1 MERSLIIDGTN
12 IFYRAYVVNPSLS
25 ASGVPVGGL
34 VGFLK
39 TLQKL
44 IREMKPTKVFVCW
57 DGAGG
62 SSRRRSV
69 VSSYKEGRKAI
80 RLNRTDGVSLSLEE
94 ENQSKLRQIM
104 RLFEYLDNLPLIQLM
119 HDGVEADDMISILC
133 QELRGEQK
141 IIVSSDKDFYQ
152 LLDHNTIL
160 YRPVQKQLLTQKT
173 VIKEHGIHPN
183 NFALARAIVGDKS
196 DNLDGVPSVGLKTV
210 AKRFPFFE
218 KEDDVYLNDLIE
230 FCENQESTAKVYDAI
245 TEHKDLVQ
253 SNYNLMQL
261 YSPSLSAQTK
271 QSIEWILDNFEHTFN
286 KTQTQVM
293 MLEDGINE
301 INWNGMFEQFAK
313 IQRDKKELNK

>member
-1 MERSLIIDGTN
+1 MTERSLIIDGTN

-25 ASGVPVGGL
+25 NSGLPVGGL

-39 TLQKL
+39 SLQKL

-80 RLNRTDGVSLSLEE
+80 RLNRSTGVSLSLEE

-152 LLDHNTIL
+152 LLDDETII
-160 YRPVQKQLLTQKT
+160 YRPVQAVFKT
-173 VIKEHGIHPN
+173 KKDIVEEFQIHPN
-183 NFALARAIVGDKS
+183 NFALARAVSGDKS
-196 DNLDGVPSVGLKTV
+196 DNLQGVKGAGLKTL
-210 AKRFPFFE
+210 AKRFPFLVEE
-218 KEDDVYLNDLIE
+218 KDYSL
-230 FCENQESTAKVYDAI
+230 T
-245 TEHKDLVQ
+245 DLVDACEETENKLKIHEGIID
-253 SNYNLMQL
+253 NYDKILKNYKIMQL
-261 YSPSLSAQTK
+261 YVPNVSFQVRDIVKNAKENYSRYY
-271 QSIEWILDNFEHTFN
+271 N
-286 KTQTQVM
+286 KTEIVKM
-293 MLEDGINE
+293 MFTDGFPQIS
-301 INWNGMFEQFAK
+301 WTDLFAHSNRIASLK
-313 IQRDKKELNK
+313 D

>member
-1 MERSLIIDGTN
+1 MTERSLIIDGTN

-25 ASGVPVGGL
+25 NSGLPVGGL

-39 TLQKL
+39 SLQKL

-80 RLNRTDGVSLSLEE
+80 RLNRSTGVSLSLEE

-152 LLDHNTIL
+152 LLDDETII
-160 YRPVQKQLLTQKT
+160 YRPVQAVFKT
-173 VIKEHGIHPN
+173 KKDIVEEFQIHPN
-183 NFALARAIVGDKS
+183 NFALARAVSGDKS
-196 DNLDGVPSVGLKTV
+196 DNLQGVKGAGLKTL
-210 AKRFPFFE
+210 AKRFPFLVEE
-218 KEDDVYLNDLIE
+218 KDYSL
-230 FCENQESTAKVYDAI
+230 T
-245 TEHKDLVQ
+245 DLVDVCEETENKLKIHEGILD
-253 SNYNLMQL
+253 NYDKILKNYKIMQL
-261 YSPSLSAQTK
+261 YVPNVSFQVRDIVKNAKENYSRYY
-271 QSIEWILDNFEHTFN
+271 N
-286 KTQTQVM
+286 KTEIVKM
-293 MLEDGINE
+293 MFTDGFPQIS
-301 INWNGMFEQFAK
+301 WTDLFAHSNRIASIK
-313 IQRDKKELNK
+313 D

>member
-1 MERSLIIDGTN
+1 MTERSLIIDGTN

-25 ASGVPVGGL
+25 NSGLPVGGL

-39 TLQKL
+39 SLQKL

-80 RLNRTDGVSLSLEE
+80 RLNRSTGVSLSLEE

-152 LLDHNTIL
+152 LLDDETII
-160 YRPVQKQLLTQKT
+160 YRPVQAVFKT
-173 VIKEHGIHPN
+173 KKDIVEEFQIHPN
-183 NFALARAIVGDKS
+183 NFALARAVSGDKS
-196 DNLDGVPSVGLKTV
+196 DNLQGVKGAGLKTL
-210 AKRFPFFE
+210 AKRFPFLAEE
-218 KEDDVYLNDLIE
+218 KDYSL
-230 FCENQESTAKVYDAI
+230 T
-245 TEHKDLVQ
+245 DLVDACEETDNKLKIHEGILD
-253 SNYNLMQL
+253 NYDKILKNYKIMQL
-261 YSPSLSAQTK
+261 YVPNVSFQVRDIVKNAKENYSRYY
-271 QSIEWILDNFEHTFN
+271 N
-286 KTQTQVM
+286 KTEIVKM
-293 MLEDGINE
+293 MFTDGFPQIS
-301 INWNGMFEQFAK
+301 WTDLFAHSNGS
-313 IQRDKKELNK
+313 

>member
-1 MERSLIIDGTN
+1 MTERSLIIDGTN

-25 ASGVPVGGL
+25 TSGLPVGGL

-39 TLQKL
+39 SLQKL

-80 RLNRTDGVSLSLEE
+80 RLNRSTGVSLSLEE

-152 LLDHNTIL
+152 LLDDETII
-160 YRPVQKQLLTQKT
+160 YRPVQAVFKT
-173 VIKEHGIHPN
+173 KKDIVEEFEIHPN
-183 NFALARAIVGDKS
+183 NFALARAVSGDKS
-196 DNLDGVPSVGLKTV
+196 DNLQGVKGAGLKTL
-210 AKRFPFFE
+210 AKRFPFLSEE
-218 KEDDVYLNDLIE
+218 KDYSL
-230 FCENQESTAKVYDAI
+230 T
-245 TEHKDLVQ
+245 DLVDVCEETENKLKIHEGIID
-253 SNYNLMQL
+253 NYDKILKNYKIMQL
-261 YSPSLSAQTK
+261 YVPNVSFQVRDIVKNAKENYSRYY
-271 QSIEWILDNFEHTFN
+271 N
-286 KTQTQVM
+286 KTEIVKM
-293 MLEDGINE
+293 MFQDGFPE
-301 INWNGMFEQFAK
+301 ISWADLFAHSNRIASIK
-313 IQRDKKELNK
+313 D

>member
-1 MERSLIIDGTN
+1 MTERSLIIDGTN

-25 ASGVPVGGL
+25 NSGLPVGGL

-39 TLQKL
+39 SLQKL

-80 RLNRTDGVSLSLEE
+80 RLNRSTGVSLSLEE

-152 LLDHNTIL
+152 LLDDETII
-160 YRPVQKQLLTQKT
+160 YRPVQAVFKT
-173 VIKEHGIHPN
+173 KKDIVEEFQIHPN
-183 NFALARAIVGDKS
+183 NFALARAVSGDKS
-196 DNLDGVPSVGLKTV
+196 DNLQGVKGAGLKTL
-210 AKRFPFFE
+210 AKRFPFLVEE
-218 KEDDVYLNDLIE
+218 KDYSL
-230 FCENQESTAKVYDAI
+230 T
-245 TEHKDLVQ
+245 DLVDACEETENKLKIHEGILD
-253 SNYNLMQL
+253 NYDKILKNYKIMQL
-261 YSPSLSAQTK
+261 YVPNVSFQVREIVKNAKENYSRYY
-271 QSIEWILDNFEHTFN
+271 N
-286 KTQTQVM
+286 KTEIVKM
-293 MLEDGINE
+293 MFTDGFPQIS
-301 INWNGMFEQFAK
+301 WTDLFAHSNRIASIK
-313 IQRDKKELNK
+313 D

>member
-1 MERSLIIDGTN
+1 MTERSLIIDGTN

-25 ASGVPVGGL
+25 NSGLPVGGL

-39 TLQKL
+39 SLQKL

-80 RLNRTDGVSLSLEE
+80 RLNRSTGVSLSLEE

-152 LLDHNTIL
+152 LLDDETII
-160 YRPVQKQLLTQKT
+160 YRPVQAVFKT
-173 VIKEHGIHPN
+173 KKDIVEEFQIHPN
-183 NFALARAIVGDKS
+183 NFALARAVSGDQS
-196 DNLDGVPSVGLKTV
+196 DNLQDVKGAGLKTL
-210 AKRFPFFE
+210 AKRFPFLVEE
-218 KEDDVYLNDLIE
+218 KDYSL
-230 FCENQESTAKVYDAI
+230 T
-245 TEHKDLVQ
+245 DLVDACEETDNKLKIHEGILD
-253 SNYNLMQL
+253 NYDKILKNYKIMQL
-261 YSPSLSAQTK
+261 YVPNVSFQVRDIVKNAKENYSRYY
-271 QSIEWILDNFEHTFN
+271 N
-286 KTQTQVM
+286 KTEIVKM
-293 MLEDGINE
+293 MFTDGFPQIS
-301 INWNGMFEQFAK
+301 WTDLFAHSNRIASIK
-313 IQRDKKELNK
+313 D

>member
-1 MERSLIIDGTN
+1 MTERSLIIDGTN

-25 ASGVPVGGL
+25 NSGLPVGGL

-39 TLQKL
+39 SLQKL

-80 RLNRTDGVSLSLEE
+80 RLNRSTGVSLSLEE

-119 HDGVEADDMISILC
+119 HEGVEADDMVSILC

-152 LLDHNTIL
+152 LLDDETII
-160 YRPVQKQLLTQKT
+160 YRPVQAVFKT
-173 VIKEHGIHPN
+173 KKDIVEEFEIHPN
-183 NFALARAIVGDKS
+183 NFALARAVSGDKS
-196 DNLDGVPSVGLKTV
+196 DNLQGVKGAGLKTL
-210 AKRFPFFE
+210 AKRFPFLSEE
-218 KEDDVYLNDLIE
+218 KDYSL
-230 FCENQESTAKVYDAI
+230 T
-245 TEHKDLVQ
+245 DLVDVCEETENKLKIHEGIID
-253 SNYNLMQL
+253 NYDKILKNYKIMQL
-261 YSPSLSAQTK
+261 YVPNVSFQVRDIVKNAKENYSRYY
-271 QSIEWILDNFEHTFN
+271 N
-286 KTQTQVM
+286 KTEIVKM
-293 MLEDGINE
+293 MFQDGFPE
-301 INWNGMFEQFAK
+301 ISWADLFAHSNRIASIK
-313 IQRDKKELNK
+313 D

>member
-1 MERSLIIDGTN
+1 MTERSLIIDGTN

-25 ASGVPVGGL
+25 TSGLPVGGL

-39 TLQKL
+39 SLQKL

-80 RLNRTDGVSLSLEE
+80 RLNRSTGVSLSLEE

-119 HDGVEADDMISILC
+119 HEGVEADDMVSILC

-152 LLDHNTIL
+152 LLDDETII
-160 YRPVQKQLLTQKT
+160 YRPVQAVFKT
-173 VIKEHGIHPN
+173 KKDIVEEFEIHPN
-183 NFALARAIVGDKS
+183 NFALARAVSGDKS
-196 DNLDGVPSVGLKTV
+196 DNLQGVKGAGLKTL
-210 AKRFPFFE
+210 AKRFPFLSEE
-218 KEDDVYLNDLIE
+218 KDYSL
-230 FCENQESTAKVYDAI
+230 T
-245 TEHKDLVQ
+245 DLVDVCEETENKLKIHEGIID
-253 SNYNLMQL
+253 NYDKILKNYKIMQL
-261 YSPSLSAQTK
+261 YVPNVSFQVRDIVKNAKENYSRYY
-271 QSIEWILDNFEHTFN
+271 N
-286 KTQTQVM
+286 KTEIVKM
-293 MLEDGINE
+293 MFQDGFPE
-301 INWNGMFEQFAK
+301 ISWADLFAHSNRIASIK
-313 IQRDKKELNK
+313 D

>member
-1 MERSLIIDGTN
+1 MTERSLIIDGTN

-25 ASGVPVGGL
+25 NSGLPVGGL

-39 TLQKL
+39 SLQKL

-80 RLNRTDGVSLSLEE
+80 RLNRSTGVSLSLEE

-152 LLDHNTIL
+152 LLDDETII
-160 YRPVQKQLLTQKT
+160 YRPVQAVFKT
-173 VIKEHGIHPN
+173 KKDIVEEFQIHPN
-183 NFALARAIVGDKS
+183 NFALARAVSGDKS
-196 DNLDGVPSVGLKTV
+196 DNLQGVKGAGLKTL
-210 AKRFPFFE
+210 AKRFPFLVEE
-218 KEDDVYLNDLIE
+218 KDYSL
-230 FCENQESTAKVYDAI
+230 T
-245 TEHKDLVQ
+245 DLVDACEETENKLKIHEGIID
-253 SNYNLMQL
+253 NYDKILKNYKIMQL
-261 YSPSLSAQTK
+261 YVPSVSFQVRDIVKNAK
-271 QSIEWILDNFEHTFN
+271 ENYSRYYN
-286 KTQTQVM
+286 KTEIVKM
-293 MLEDGINE
+293 MFTDGFPQIS
-301 INWNGMFEQFAK
+301 WTDLFAHSNRIASIK
-313 IQRDKKELNK
+313 D

>member
-1 MERSLIIDGTN
+1 MTERSLIIDGTN

-25 ASGVPVGGL
+25 NSGLPVGGL

-39 TLQKL
+39 SLQKL

-80 RLNRTDGVSLSLEE
+80 RLNRSTGVSLSLEE

-152 LLDHNTIL
+152 LLDDETII
-160 YRPVQKQLLTQKT
+160 YRPVQAVFKT
-173 VIKEHGIHPN
+173 KKDIVEEFQIHPN
-183 NFALARAIVGDKS
+183 NFALARAVSGDKS
-196 DNLDGVPSVGLKTV
+196 DNLQGVKGAGLKTL
-210 AKRFPFFE
+210 AKRFPFLVEE
-218 KEDDVYLNDLIE
+218 KDYSL
-230 FCENQESTAKVYDAI
+230 T
-245 TEHKDLVQ
+245 DLVDACEETDNKLKIHEGIIN
-253 SNYNLMQL
+253 NYDKILKNYKIMQL
-261 YSPSLSAQTK
+261 YVPNVSFQVRDIVKNAKENYSRYY
-271 QSIEWILDNFEHTFN
+271 N
-286 KTQTQVM
+286 KTEIVKM
-293 MLEDGINE
+293 MFTDGFPQIS
-301 INWNGMFEQFAK
+301 WTDLFAHSNRIASIK
-313 IQRDKKELNK
+313 D

>member
-1 MERSLIIDGTN
+1 MTERSLIIDGTN

-25 ASGVPVGGL
+25 NSGLPVGGL

-39 TLQKL
+39 SLQKL

-80 RLNRTDGVSLSLEE
+80 RLNRSTGVSLSLEE

-152 LLDHNTIL
+152 LLDDETII
-160 YRPVQKQLLTQKT
+160 YRPVQAVFKT
-173 VIKEHGIHPN
+173 KKDIVEEFQIHPN
-183 NFALARAIVGDKS
+183 NFALARAVSGDKG
-196 DNLDGVPSVGLKTV
+196 DNLQGVKGAGLKTL
-210 AKRFPFFE
+210 AKRFPFLVEE
-218 KEDDVYLNDLIE
+218 KDYSL
-230 FCENQESTAKVYDAI
+230 T
-245 TEHKDLVQ
+245 DLVDACEETENKLKIHEGILD
-253 SNYNLMQL
+253 NYDKILKNYKIMQL
-261 YSPSLSAQTK
+261 YVPNVSFQVRDIVKNAKENYSRYY
-271 QSIEWILDNFEHTFN
+271 N
-286 KTQTQVM
+286 KTEIVKM
-293 MLEDGINE
+293 MFTDGFPQIS
-301 INWNGMFEQFAK
+301 WTDLFAHSNRIASIK
-313 IQRDKKELNK
+313 D

>member
-1 MERSLIIDGTN
+1 MTERSLIIDGTN

-25 ASGVPVGGL
+25 NSGLPVGGL

-39 TLQKL
+39 SLQKL

-80 RLNRTDGVSLSLEE
+80 RLNRSTGVSLSLEE

-152 LLDHNTIL
+152 LLDDETII
-160 YRPVQKQLLTQKT
+160 YRPVQAVFKT
-173 VIKEHGIHPN
+173 KKDIVEEFQIHPN
-183 NFALARAIVGDKS
+183 NFALARAVSGDKS
-196 DNLDGVPSVGLKTV
+196 DNLQGVKGAGLKTL
-210 AKRFPFFE
+210 AKRFPFLVEE
-218 KEDDVYLNDLIE
+218 KDYSL
-230 FCENQESTAKVYDAI
+230 T
-245 TEHKDLVQ
+245 DLVDACEETDNKLKIHEGILD
-253 SNYNLMQL
+253 NYDKILKNYKIMQL
-261 YSPSLSAQTK
+261 YVPNVSFQVRDIVKNAKENYSRYY
-271 QSIEWILDNFEHTFN
+271 N
-286 KTQTQVM
+286 KTEIVKM
-293 MLEDGINE
+293 MFTDGFPQIS
-301 INWNGMFEQFAK
+301 WTDLFAHSNRIASIK
-313 IQRDKKELNK
+313 D

>member
-1 MERSLIIDGTN
+1 MTERSLIIDGTN

-25 ASGVPVGGL
+25 NSGLPVGGL

-39 TLQKL
+39 SLQKL

-80 RLNRTDGVSLSLEE
+80 WLNRSTGVSLSLEE

-152 LLDHNTIL
+152 LLDDETII
-160 YRPVQKQLLTQKT
+160 YRPVQAVFKT
-173 VIKEHGIHPN
+173 KKDIVEEFQIHPN
-183 NFALARAIVGDKS
+183 NFALARAVSGDKS
-196 DNLDGVPSVGLKTV
+196 DNLQGVKGAGLKTL
-210 AKRFPFFE
+210 AKRFPFLVEE
-218 KEDDVYLNDLIE
+218 KDYSL
-230 FCENQESTAKVYDAI
+230 T
-245 TEHKDLVQ
+245 DLVDACEETENKLKIHEGIID
-253 SNYNLMQL
+253 NYDKILKNYKIMQL
-261 YSPSLSAQTK
+261 YVPNVSFQVRDIVKNAKENYSRYY
-271 QSIEWILDNFEHTFN
+271 N
-286 KTQTQVM
+286 KTEIVKM
-293 MLEDGINE
+293 MFTDGFPQIS
-301 INWNGMFEQFAK
+301 WTDLFAHSNRIASIK
-313 IQRDKKELNK
+313 D

>member
-1 MERSLIIDGTN
+1 MTERSLIIDGTN
-12 IFYRAYVVNPSLS
+12 ILYRAYVVNPSLS
-25 ASGVPVGGL
+25 NSGLPVGGL

-39 TLQKL
+39 SLQKL

-80 RLNRTDGVSLSLEE
+80 RLNRSTGVSLSLEE

-152 LLDHNTIL
+152 LLDDETII
-160 YRPVQKQLLTQKT
+160 YRPVQAVFKT
-173 VIKEHGIHPN
+173 KKDIVEEFQIHPN
-183 NFALARAIVGDKS
+183 NFALARAVSGDKS
-196 DNLDGVPSVGLKTV
+196 DNLQGVKGAGLKTL
-210 AKRFPFFE
+210 AKRFPFLVEE
-218 KEDDVYLNDLIE
+218 KDYSL
-230 FCENQESTAKVYDAI
+230 T
-245 TEHKDLVQ
+245 DLVDACEETENKLKIHEGILD
-253 SNYNLMQL
+253 NYDKILKNYKIMQL
-261 YSPSLSAQTK
+261 YVPNVSFQVRDIVKNAKENYSRYY
-271 QSIEWILDNFEHTFN
+271 N
-286 KTQTQVM
+286 KTEIVKM
-293 MLEDGINE
+293 MFTDGFPQIS
-301 INWNGMFEQFAK
+301 WTDLFAHSNRIASIK
-313 IQRDKKELNK
+313 D

>member
-1 MERSLIIDGTN
+1 MTERSLIIDGTN

-25 ASGVPVGGL
+25 NSGLPVGGL

-39 TLQKL
+39 SLQKL

-80 RLNRTDGVSLSLEE
+80 RLNRSTGVSLSLEE

-152 LLDHNTIL
+152 LLDDETII
-160 YRPVQKQLLTQKT
+160 YRPVQAVFKT
-173 VIKEHGIHPN
+173 KKDIVDEFQIHPN
-183 NFALARAIVGDKS
+183 NFALARAVSGDKS
-196 DNLDGVPSVGLKTV
+196 DNLQGVKGAGLKTL
-210 AKRFPFFE
+210 AKRFPFLVEE
-218 KEDDVYLNDLIE
+218 KDYSL
-230 FCENQESTAKVYDAI
+230 T
-245 TEHKDLVQ
+245 DLVDACEETENKLKIHEGILD
-253 SNYNLMQL
+253 NYDKILKNYKIMQL
-261 YSPSLSAQTK
+261 YVPNVSFQVRDIVKNAKENYSRYY
-271 QSIEWILDNFEHTFN
+271 N
-286 KTQTQVM
+286 KTEIVKM
-293 MLEDGINE
+293 MFTDGFPQIS
-301 INWNGMFEQFAK
+301 WTDLFAHSNRIASLK
-313 IQRDKKELNK
+313 D

>member
-1 MERSLIIDGTN
+1 MTERSLIIDGTN

-25 ASGVPVGGL
+25 NSGLPVGGL

-39 TLQKL
+39 SLQKL

-80 RLNRTDGVSLSLEE
+80 RLNRSTGVSLSLEE

-152 LLDHNTIL
+152 LLDDETII
-160 YRPVQKQLLTQKT
+160 YRPVQAVFKT
-173 VIKEHGIHPN
+173 KKDIVEEFQIHPN
-183 NFALARAIVGDKS
+183 NFALARAVSGDKS
-196 DNLDGVPSVGLKTV
+196 DNLQGVKGAGLKTL
-210 AKRFPFFE
+210 AKRFPFLVEE
-218 KEDDVYLNDLIE
+218 KDYSL
-230 FCENQESTAKVYDAI
+230 T
-245 TEHKDLVQ
+245 DLVDACEETENKLKIHEGIID
-253 SNYNLMQL
+253 NYDKILKNYKIMQL
-261 YSPSLSAQTK
+261 YGPNVSVQGRDIVKNAKENYSRYY
-271 QSIEWILDNFEHTFN
+271 N
-286 KTQTQVM
+286 KTEIVKM
-293 MLEDGINE
+293 MFTDGFPQIS
-301 INWNGMFEQFAK
+301 WTDLFAHSNRIASLK
-313 IQRDKKELNK
+313 D

>member
-1 MERSLIIDGTN
+1 MTERSLIIDGTN

-25 ASGVPVGGL
+25 NSGLPVGGL

-39 TLQKL
+39 SLQKL

-80 RLNRTDGVSLSLEE
+80 RLNRSTGVSLSLEE

-152 LLDHNTIL
+152 LLDDETII
-160 YRPVQKQLLTQKT
+160 YRPVQAVFKT
-173 VIKEHGIHPN
+173 KKDIVEEFQIHPN
-183 NFALARAIVGDKS
+183 NFALARAVSGDKS
-196 DNLDGVPSVGLKTV
+196 DNLQGVKGAGLKTL
-210 AKRFPFFE
+210 AKRFPFLVEE
-218 KEDDVYLNDLIE
+218 KDYSLTDL
-230 FCENQESTAKVYDAI
+230 D
-245 TEHKDLVQ
+245 
-253 SNYNLMQL
+253 
-261 YSPSLSAQTK
+261 
-271 QSIEWILDNFEHTFN
+271 
-286 KTQTQVM
+286 
-293 MLEDGINE
+293 
-301 INWNGMFEQFAK
+301 
-313 IQRDKKELNK
+313 RDWETPPQYPF

>member
-1 MERSLIIDGTN
+1 MTERSLIIDGTN

-25 ASGVPVGGL
+25 TSGLPVGGL

-39 TLQKL
+39 SLQKL

-80 RLNRTDGVSLSLEE
+80 RLNRSTGVSLSLEE

-119 HDGVEADDMISILC
+119 HEGVEADDMVSILC

-152 LLDHNTIL
+152 LLDDETII
-160 YRPVQKQLLTQKT
+160 YRPVQAVFKT
-173 VIKEHGIHPN
+173 KKDIVEEFEIHPN
-183 NFALARAIVGDKS
+183 NFALARAVSGDKS
-196 DNLDGVPSVGLKTV
+196 DNLQGVKGAGLKTL
-210 AKRFPFFE
+210 AKRFPFLSEE
-218 KEDDVYLNDLIE
+218 KDYSL
-230 FCENQESTAKVYDAI
+230 T
-245 TEHKDLVQ
+245 DLVDVCEETENKLKIHEGIID
-253 SNYNLMQL
+253 NYDKILKNYKIMQL
-261 YSPSLSAQTK
+261 YVPNVSFQVRDIVKNAKENYSRYY
-271 QSIEWILDNFEHTFN
+271 N
-286 KTQTQVM
+286 KTEIVKM
-293 MLEDGINE
+293 MFTDGFPQIS
-301 INWNGMFEQFAK
+301 WTDLFAHSNRIASIK
-313 IQRDKKELNK
+313 D

>member
-1 MERSLIIDGTN
+1 MTERSLIIDGTN

-25 ASGVPVGGL
+25 NSGLPVGGL

-39 TLQKL
+39 SLQKL

-80 RLNRTDGVSLSLEE
+80 RLNRSTGVSLSLEE

-152 LLDHNTIL
+152 LLDDETII
-160 YRPVQKQLLTQKT
+160 YRPVQAVFKT
-173 VIKEHGIHPN
+173 KKDIVEEFQIHPN
-183 NFALARAIVGDKS
+183 NFALARAVSGDKS
-196 DNLDGVPSVGLKTV
+196 DNLQGVKGAGLKTL
-210 AKRFPFFE
+210 AKRFPFLVEE
-218 KEDDVYLNDLIE
+218 KDYSL
-230 FCENQESTAKVYDAI
+230 T
-245 TEHKDLVQ
+245 DLVDACEETENKLKIHEGIID
-253 SNYNLMQL
+253 NYDKILKNYKIMQL
-261 YSPSLSAQTK
+261 YVPNVSFQVRDIVKNAKENYSRYY
-271 QSIEWILDNFEHTFN
+271 N
-286 KTQTQVM
+286 KTEIVKM
-293 MLEDGINE
+293 MFTDGFPQISWTDLFAHSNRIASIN
-301 INWNGMFEQFAK
+301 
-313 IQRDKKELNK
+313 D

>member
-1 MERSLIIDGTN
+1 MTERSLIIDGTN

-25 ASGVPVGGL
+25 NSGLPVGGL

-39 TLQKL
+39 SLQKL

-80 RLNRTDGVSLSLEE
+80 RLNRSTGVSLSLEE

-133 QELRGEQK
+133 QELGGEQK

-152 LLDHNTIL
+152 LLDDETII
-160 YRPVQKQLLTQKT
+160 YRPVQAVFKT
-173 VIKEHGIHPN
+173 KKDIVEEFQIHPN
-183 NFALARAIVGDKS
+183 NFALARAVSGDKS
-196 DNLDGVPSVGLKTV
+196 DNLQGVKGAGLKTL
-210 AKRFPFFE
+210 AKRFPFLVEE
-218 KEDDVYLNDLIE
+218 KDYSL
-230 FCENQESTAKVYDAI
+230 T
-245 TEHKDLVQ
+245 DLVDACEEIDNKLKIHEGILD
-253 SNYNLMQL
+253 NYDKILKNYKIMQL
-261 YSPSLSAQTK
+261 YVPNVSFQVRDIVKNAKENYSRYY
-271 QSIEWILDNFEHTFN
+271 N
-286 KTQTQVM
+286 KTEIVKM
-293 MLEDGINE
+293 MFTDGFPQIS
-301 INWNGMFEQFAK
+301 WTDLFAHSNRIASIK
-313 IQRDKKELNK
+313 D

>member
-1 MERSLIIDGTN
+1 MTERSLIIDGTN

-25 ASGVPVGGL
+25 NSGLPVGGL

-39 TLQKL
+39 SLQKL

-80 RLNRTDGVSLSLEE
+80 RLNRSTGVSLSLEE

-152 LLDHNTIL
+152 LLDDETII
-160 YRPVQKQLLTQKT
+160 YRPVQAVFKT
-173 VIKEHGIHPN
+173 KKDIVEEFQIHPN
-183 NFALARAIVGDKS
+183 NFALARAVSGDKS
-196 DNLDGVPSVGLKTV
+196 DNLQGVKGAGLKTL
-210 AKRFPFFE
+210 AKRFPFLVEE
-218 KEDDVYLNDLIE
+218 KDYSL
-230 FCENQESTAKVYDAI
+230 T
-245 TEHKDLVQ
+245 DLVDACEEAENKLKIHEGIID
-253 SNYNLMQL
+253 NYDKILKNYKIMQL
-261 YSPSLSAQTK
+261 YVPNVSFQVRDIVKNAKENYSRYY
-271 QSIEWILDNFEHTFN
+271 N
-286 KTQTQVM
+286 KTEIVKM
-293 MLEDGINE
+293 MFTDGFPQIS
-301 INWNGMFEQFAK
+301 WSDLFAHSNRIASIK
-313 IQRDKKELNK
+313 N

>member
-1 MERSLIIDGTN
+1 MTERSLIIDGTN

-25 ASGVPVGGL
+25 NSGLPVGGL

-39 TLQKL
+39 SLQKL

-80 RLNRTDGVSLSLEE
+80 RLNRSTGVSLSLEE

-152 LLDHNTIL
+152 LLDDETII
-160 YRPVQKQLLTQKT
+160 YRPVQAVFKT
-173 VIKEHGIHPN
+173 KKDIVEEIQIHPN
-183 NFALARAIVGDKS
+183 NFALARAVSGDKS
-196 DNLDGVPSVGLKTV
+196 DNLQGVKGAGLKTL
-210 AKRFPFFE
+210 AKRFPFLVEE
-218 KEDDVYLNDLIE
+218 KDYSL
-230 FCENQESTAKVYDAI
+230 T
-245 TEHKDLVQ
+245 DLVDACEETENKLKIHEGILD
-253 SNYNLMQL
+253 NYDKILKNYKIMQL
-261 YSPSLSAQTK
+261 YVPNVSFQVRDIVKNAKENYSRYY
-271 QSIEWILDNFEHTFN
+271 N
-286 KTQTQVM
+286 KTEIVKM
-293 MLEDGINE
+293 MFTDGFPQIS
-301 INWNGMFEQFAK
+301 WTDLFAHSNRIASIK
-313 IQRDKKELNK
+313 D